1 MKTQKTTNS
10 ANSTTIALIF
20 TALMLFSLISRA
32 ENAPQ
37 EVYAVNGKNFT
48 SKAMAIRYVVNLGK
62 PVQVLHTRCE
72 ILTNKLTF
80 KACPKNKDKK
90 FENEQFQSLSQSE

>member
-1 MKTQKTTNS
+1 MKTLKINKTAIIFSILMLSALVARADSS
-10 ANSTTIALIF
+10 AND
-20 TALMLFSLISRA
+20 
-32 ENAPQ
+32 
-37 EVYAVNGKNFT
+37 VYAVNGKNFT

-80 KACPKNKDKK
+80 KACPKNKDKN
-90 FENEQFQSLSQSE
+90 FENEQFKSLSQSE

>member
-1 MKTQKTTNS
+1 MKNQKTNVTAVIFTLLMLS
-10 ANSTTIALIF
+10 ALI
-20 TALMLFSLISRA
+20 ARA
-32 ENAPQ
+32 DDT

-80 KACPKNKDKK
+80 KACPKNKDKN
-90 FENEQFQSLSQSE
+90 FENEQFKSLSQSE